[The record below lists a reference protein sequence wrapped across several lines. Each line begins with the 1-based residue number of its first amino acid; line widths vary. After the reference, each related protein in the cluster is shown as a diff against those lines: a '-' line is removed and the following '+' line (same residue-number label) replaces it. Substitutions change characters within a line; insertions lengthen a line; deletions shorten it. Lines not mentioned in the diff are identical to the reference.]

1 MDFVTHLMLFSAQ
14 ARVSALIFLAT
25 DGGMA
30 LKISVCYASGHNFYF
45 FLHCQDNH
53 IYLYYNSMPEHL
65 LNKTDQKPKI

>member
-30 LKISVCYASGHNFYF
+30 LQISVCYASGHNFQF
-45 FLHCQDNH
+45 FLHCKVNY
-53 IYLYYNSMPEHL
+53 IYSFIYIYYLYISIL
-65 LNKTDQKPKI
+65 